1 MATAYFPV
9 SKLHLTDNYVKE
21 NSNNDCVLNVKNL
34 EISNF
39 ELGQNFSNGRF
50 IQALNLQEKD
60 IKELIEM
67 YISILL
73 EIQIFR

>member
-34 EISNF
+34 EIINF
-39 ELGQNFSNGRF
+39 ELGQ
-50 IQALNLQEKD
+50 
-60 IKELIEM
+60 
-67 YISILL
+67 
-73 EIQIFR
+73 IFQMADLFKH